1 MVRASI
7 DGMKLKIY
15 TYANCGTCR
24 KALQYLVAKGVE
36 CRVIPIREQPPSRTE
51 LQRML
56 RIYDGNIR
64 KLFNTSG
71 QDYQKLNLK
80 ERLPRLSVNE
90 AIDLLA
96 TNGNLVKR
104 PFVLTENDGRVGF
117 KEAEWETLA

>member
-1 MVRASI
+1 MVRASS

-24 KALQYLVAKGVE
+24 KALQYLAAKGVE
-36 CRVIPIREQPPSRTE
+36 CRVIPIREQPPNRTE

>member
-7 DGMKLKIY
+7 DVMKLKIY

-80 ERLPRLSVNE
+80 ERLPRLSADE

-96 TNGNLVKR
+96 GNGNLVKR